1 MKHIACTLILK
12 PKTLLVATAAV
23 VSLAFAPKPAQALTP
38 GIIPVGGRFLPG
50 LFDIYTPSIICGVQ
64 VAVAGPR
71 PGVFTFVPVQ
81 VYRYFYMTPWHVGL
95 NMVGNA
101 ALTPPCPPSLY
112 MFGSSLTP
120 GF

>member
-1 MKHIACTLILK
+1 M
-12 PKTLLVATAAV
+12 
-23 VSLAFAPKPAQALTP
+23 
-38 GIIPVGGRFLPG
+38 PG

>member
-1 MKHIACTLILK
+1 MKILNK
-12 PKTLLVATAAV
+12 KIR
-23 VSLAFAPKPAQALTP
+23 LAFLSSAVFVAFSMVGLSLPKSAQAFTP
-38 GIIPVGGRFLPG
+38 GLIPVGGRFLPG
-50 LFDIYTPSIICGVQ
+50 LFDIYTPSIVCGVQ
-64 VAVAGPR
+64 VSVAGPR
-71 PGVFTFVPVQ
+71 PGVFTFLPIM

-101 ALTPPCPPSLY
+101 ALTPPCPPTLF